1 MKEQDNG
8 RPDGAGEVQGRE
20 EERQGEAQIAPSLA
34 AWATVPITVTLRLP
48 GPEERGFLRRIRE
61 VQAIMDLSK
70 SDGVLGVFAM
80 WAAFANWLAD
90 KGYVQAPD
98 GVDPHEAVQELSRG
112 ELNHVLN
119 VMAGIELPKA
129 VDPPNGA

>member
-1 MKEQDNG
+1 MKEQSNG
-8 RPDGAGEVQGRE
+8 HPEDAGEVQGQQE
-20 EERQGEAQIAPSLA
+20 IGQGEAQVTP
-34 AWATVPITVTLRLP
+34 VPMIVTLRLP
-48 GPEERGFLRRIRE
+48 GPDERGFLRRIRE
-61 VQAIMDLSK
+61 VQAIMDLSRT
-70 SDGVLGVFAM
+70 DGVLGVFAM

-98 GVDPHEAVQELSRG
+98 GVDPHVAVQELSRG

-119 VMAGIELPKA
+119 VFAGIELPKA

>member
-1 MKEQDNG
+1 MKERDDG
-8 RPDGAGEVQGRE
+8 RPDEAGEVQGQPE
-20 EERQGEAQIAPSLA
+20 GQGEAPVAPL
-34 AWATVPITVTLRLP
+34 TVTLNLP
-48 GPEERGFLRRIRE
+48 GPNERGFLRRIRE

-90 KGYVQAPD
+90 KGYVEAPA

-129 VDPPNGA
+129 VDPPNDA

>member
-1 MKEQDNG
+1 MKERDDG
-8 RPDGAGEVQGRE
+8 RPDGAGEVQGQSE
-20 EERQGEAQIAPSLA
+20 GQGEAQVTPL
-34 AWATVPITVTLRLP
+34 TVTLNLP
-48 GPEERGFLRRIRE
+48 GPNERGFLRRIRE

-129 VDPPNGA
+129 VDPPNAGS

>member
-1 MKEQDNG
+1 MKEQGNG
-8 RPDGAGEVQGRE
+8 HPVEAVEVQERE
-20 EERQGEAQIAPSLA
+20 EERQGEAPV
-34 AWATVPITVTLRLP
+34 VPASPLTVTLRLP
-48 GPEERGFLRRIRE
+48 GPDERGFLRRIRE

-80 WAAFANWLAD
+80 WAAFASWLAD

-119 VMAGIELPKA
+119 VIAGIELPKA
-129 VDPPNGA
+129 VDPQNAGS

>member
-8 RPDGAGEVQGRE
+8 QPEDTGEVQGQPE
-20 EERQGEAQIAPSLA
+20 GRQGEAQVTPL
-34 AWATVPITVTLRLP
+34 TVTLRLP

-80 WAAFANWLAD
+80 WAAFAGWLAD

-129 VDPPNGA
+129 VDPPKDA

>member
-8 RPDGAGEVQGRE
+8 RPDEPGDAGEVQGRE
-20 EERQGEAQIAPSLA
+20 EGQGETQVTPTPL
-34 AWATVPITVTLRLP
+34 TVTLRLP

-129 VDPPNGA
+129 VDPPKDA

>member
-8 RPDGAGEVQGRE
+8 RPDGQPDEPGEVQGRE
-20 EERQGEAQIAPSLA
+20 EGQGEAPVVPAPL
-34 AWATVPITVTLRLP
+34 TVTLRLP
-48 GPEERGFLRRIRE
+48 GPDERGFLRRIRE
-61 VQAIMDLSK
+61 VQVIMDLSK

-90 KGYVQAPD
+90 KGYVQAPA

-129 VDPPNGA
+129 VDPPKDA

>member
-8 RPDGAGEVQGRE
+8 RPEDEGEVQGQPE
-20 EERQGEAQIAPSLA
+20 EQGEAQVTPSLA
-34 AWATVPITVTLRLP
+34 AWAAVPMTVTLRLP
-48 GPEERGFLRRIRE
+48 GPDERGFLRRIRE
-61 VQAIMDLSK
+61 VQVIMDLSK

-98 GVDPHEAVQELSRG
+98 GIDPREAVQELSRG

-119 VMAGIELPKA
+119 VMAGIELPKT

>member
-1 MKEQDNG
+1 VKEQNDE
-8 RPDGAGEVQGRE
+8 RTGEVQGRE
-20 EERQGEAQIAPSLA
+20 EGQGEAPIAPAS
-34 AWATVPITVTLRLP
+34 VTLRLP
-48 GPEERGFLRRIRE
+48 GPNERGFLRRIRE

-70 SDGVLGVFAM
+70 TDGVLGVFAM

-90 KGYVQAPD
+90 KGSVQAPA
-98 GVDPHEAVQELSRG
+98 GVDPHEAVQDLSRG

-119 VMAGIELPKA
+119 VMAGIELPRA

>member
-1 MKEQDNG
+1 VKEQSKDES
-8 RPDGAGEVQGRE
+8 GEVQGRE
-20 EERQGEAQIAPSLA
+20 EGQGEAQVTPL
-34 AWATVPITVTLRLP
+34 TVTLNLP
-48 GPEERGFLRRIRE
+48 GPNERGFLRRIRE

-80 WAAFANWLAD
+80 WAAFADWLAD
-90 KGYVQAPD
+90 KGYVQAPA
-98 GVDPHEAVQELSRG
+98 GVDPHDAVQELSRG

-129 VDPPNGA
+129 VDPPNAGS

>member
-1 MKEQDNG
+1 MKEQSKDES
-8 RPDGAGEVQGRE
+8 GEVQGRE
-20 EERQGEAQIAPSLA
+20 EGQGEAQVTPL
-34 AWATVPITVTLRLP
+34 TVTLNLP
-48 GPEERGFLRRIRE
+48 GPNERGFLRRIRE

-80 WAAFANWLAD
+80 WAAFADWLAD
-90 KGYVQAPD
+90 KGYVQAPA
-98 GVDPHEAVQELSRG
+98 GVDPHDAVQELSRG

-129 VDPPNGA
+129 VDPPNAGS

>member
-1 MKEQDNG
+1 MKGQDNG
-8 RPDGAGEVQGRE
+8 ESGEVQERE
-20 EERQGEAQIAPSLA
+20 EGQGQEAVAAP
-34 AWATVPITVTLRLP
+34 ATSATVTLRLP
-48 GPEERGFLRRIRE
+48 GPNERGFLRRIRE

-90 KGYVQAPD
+90 HGYVEAPP
-98 GVDPHEAVQELSRG
+98 GVDPHEAVQELTRA

-119 VMAGIELPKA
+119 VFAGIELPKA
-129 VDPPNGA
+129 VDPQNAGS

>member
-8 RPDGAGEVQGRE
+8 RPDEAGEVQGQPE
-20 EERQGEAQIAPSLA
+20 GQGEAQVTPL
-34 AWATVPITVTLRLP
+34 TVTLNLP
-48 GPEERGFLRRIRE
+48 GPNERGFLRRIRE

-90 KGYVQAPD
+90 KGYVQAPA
-98 GVDPHEAVQELSRG
+98 GVDPHEAVQDLTRG

-119 VMAGIELPKA
+119 VFAGIELPKA

>member
-1 MKEQDNG
+1 MREQENG
-8 RPDGAGEVQGRE
+8 QPEEQPADVGEGQGQPE
-20 EERQGEAQIAPSLA
+20 GQGEAQVTPL
-34 AWATVPITVTLRLP
+34 TVTLNLP

-90 KGYVQAPD
+90 KGYVQAPA
-98 GVDPHEAVQELSRG
+98 GVDPHEAVQDLSRG

-129 VDPPNGA
+129 VDPPNAGS

>member
-8 RPDGAGEVQGRE
+8 EMQERE
-20 EERQGEAQIAPSLA
+20 EGQGEAPVTPAAPM
-34 AWATVPITVTLRLP
+34 TVTLNLP
-48 GPEERGFLRRIRE
+48 GPNERGFLRRIRE

-90 KGYVQAPD
+90 KGYVQAPA
-98 GVDPHEAVQELSRG
+98 GVDPHEAVQDLTRG

-119 VMAGIELPKA
+119 VFAGIELPKA
-129 VDPPNGA
+129 VDPQNGA

>member
-1 MKEQDNG
+1 MKGKKVAEEPVEQI
-8 RPDGAGEVQGRE
+8 EVT
-20 EERQGEAQIAPSLA
+20 AAPSA
-34 AWATVPITVTLRLP
+34 PASVTLRLP
-48 GPEERGFLRRIRE
+48 GPNERGFLRRIRE
-61 VQAIMDLSK
+61 VQEIMELSK
-70 SDGVLGVFAM
+70 ADGVLGVFAM

-98 GVDPHEAVQELSRG
+98 GVDPHDAVQDLTRA

-119 VMAGIELPKA
+119 VFAGIELPKA

>member
-8 RPDGAGEVQGRE
+8 HPEEQPADVGEVQGQPE
-20 EERQGEAQIAPSLA
+20 GQGEAQVTPLS
-34 AWATVPITVTLRLP
+34 VTLRLP
-48 GPEERGFLRRIRE
+48 GPDERGFLRRIRE

-80 WAAFANWLAD
+80 WAAFASWLAD
-90 KGYVQAPD
+90 KGYVQAPA

-119 VMAGIELPKA
+119 VFAGIELPKA
-129 VDPPNGA
+129 VDPLNAGS

>member
-8 RPDGAGEVQGRE
+8 RPEEQMDDVGEVQERE
-20 EERQGEAQIAPSLA
+20 EERQGEAPVAPAS
-34 AWATVPITVTLRLP
+34 VTLRLP
-48 GPEERGFLRRIRE
+48 GPNERGFLRRIRE
-61 VQAIMDLSK
+61 VQEIMELSK

-80 WAAFANWLAD
+80 WSAFAAWLAD
-90 KGYVQAPD
+90 RGYVEAPA
-98 GVDPHEAVQELSRG
+98 GVDPHEAVQDLSRG

-129 VDPPNGA
+129 VDPQSAGS

>member
-1 MKEQDNG
+1 MKERDDDQ
-8 RPDGAGEVQGRE
+8 PDDTGEVQGRE
-20 EERQGEAQIAPSLA
+20 EGRQGETQVTSP
-34 AWATVPITVTLRLP
+34 TVTLRLP
-48 GPEERGFLRRIRE
+48 GPNERGFLRRIRE

-90 KGYVQAPD
+90 KGYVQAPA